1 MTSKKVEV
9 HMKDDKI
16 DFFKLINTAFIVS
29 EKDTSKYD
37 QIRGKEMFGYIRNNK
52 LSRVDVFGNGQ
63 TIYFTVDEKTN
74 EIVGVNFAESSDIII
89 HMNNGQVNRINMI
102 KQPTGTLFPLEEFK
116 ETKLKDFQ
124 WLDHLRPKSK
134 DAIFV
139 WQ

>member
-1 MTSKKVEV
+1 
-9 HMKDDKI
+9 
-16 DFFKLINTAFIVS
+16 
-29 EKDTSKYD
+29 
-37 QIRGKEMFGYIRNNK
+37 
-52 LSRVDVFGNGQ
+52 
-63 TIYFTVDEKTN
+63 EKTN

-89 HMNNGQVNRINMI
+89 HMKNGQVNRINMI